1 MERPAD
7 LDNEWISGLSVIE
20 IPQYWIGR
28 RRNRGQ
34 CDTIKTGRVARDE
47 KTGGRLERFLPN
59 TKEAKSARL
68 HVGAFSDLANY
79 LQIFAVMGLDDCVPG
94 L

>member
-20 IPQYWIGR
+20 IPHYWIGR

-34 CDTIKTGRVARDE
+34 CDTIKTGRVA
-47 KTGGRLERFLPN
+47 
-59 TKEAKSARL
+59 
-68 HVGAFSDLANY
+68 
-79 LQIFAVMGLDDCVPG
+79 
-94 L
+94 